1 LLLFFAWLRANQK
14 ALFAATEGVDFFSA
28 LQHFSQVPFVV
39 DRRFLYVIR
48 RATVGGSC
56 CSPPN

>member
-39 DRRFLYVIR
+39 DRNSTCDSWPELLL
-48 RATVGGSC
+48 
-56 CSPPN
+56 SPPN